1 MQNFVT
7 LVRNVLM
14 VCIAGVLLY
23 EYFPFPPIV
32 WRMVFVCICLGCVI
46 ARAMT
51 HRMTGMEKLLLV
63 FVVLNFV
70 YYLLALSEMRVGIT
84 TAWGNI
90 LFALLSI
97 SAFAYLGQ
105 QGGWSDRAISL
116 WFVGLL
122 IACVVYFYNMRDSLL
137 LNNMLDE
144 DAGITNN
151 AGVVFVMLMP
161 WLFVLK
167 KRWLATIGLFACLFY
182 IVLSAKRGSIVAAVV
197 PSVLFVAF
205 YVRTF
210 NAWWKKCLF
219 LVAILLALFGGVW
232 TFLNEDEYLQ
242 QRLEETQAGDSSGRD
257 TIYRNAL
264 DCWWYSDDAQFW
276 LGHGFFAT
284 VPELGKMAH
293 NDWLEILVDYG
304 LVGFVLYAS
313 IVWGLWR
320 QYRCEKT
327 LTGRMV
333 LLSCLSIWGLRSL
346 FSMVFFEQALA
357 IMSVPLG
364 IVLGFKQ
371 QNQSNN
377 YHEDR

>member
-1 MQNFVT
+1 MRSVVA
-7 LVRNVLM
+7 LICNVLLI
-14 VCIAGVLLY
+14 CIVGVLLY

-32 WRMVFVCICLGCVI
+32 WRMLFVCICLGCVI
-46 ARAMT
+46 ARAIS
-51 HRMTGMEKLLLV
+51 RQMTGAEKRILL
-63 FVVLNFV
+63 FIGLNLL
-70 YYLLALSEMRVGIT
+70 YYIIALADERTGIM

-97 SAFAYLGQ
+97 SAFAYIGR
-105 QGGWSDRAISL
+105 QGIWTERAISW
-116 WFVGLL
+116 WFGGLL
-122 IACVVYFYNMRDSLL
+122 VACVVYFYNMRDSLL
-137 LNNMLDE
+137 VSNALDD
-144 DAGITNN
+144 DASITNN
-151 AGVVFVMLMP
+151 ASIAFVMLMP

-167 KRWLATIGLFACLFY
+167 KRWLAVIGLFVCLFY

-197 PSVLFVAF
+197 PSVLFIVF
-205 YVRTF
+205 YARTF
-210 NAWWKKCLF
+210 NAWWKKGLF
-219 LVAILLALFGGVW
+219 LVAILLALLGGVW
-232 TFLNEDEYLQ
+232 AFLNEDEYLQ
-242 QRLEETQAGDSSGRD
+242 RRLEETKAGESSGRD
-257 TIYRNAL
+257 AIFRNAL

-320 QYRCEKT
+320 QYRYEKT

-333 LLSCLSIWGLRSL
+333 LLSCISIWVLKSL

-357 IMSVPLG
+357 IMNVPLG
-364 IVLGFKQ
+364 MVLGLKQ
-371 QNQSNN
+371 HHSNN